1 MIEPSDQSAG
11 EPASQAP
18 DSLELLRRAVAS
30 LQVVS
35 VDAVRR
41 DVERIDRPFEKQR
54 LALTG
59 RYERLACRLG
69 GRLERLERQLQ
80 QARQE
85 AVRQIEERY
94 RAEIEWL
101 EKDAAGARERVVGDV
116 ENALRQAREKRDQE
130 IWLAESVVEAE
141 KAHLQREAERLKAE
155 RPTVARVLAEAAEQA
170 EWTVAACRM
179 ALPEVPPA
187 GMPAAD
193 DDPAATFRTRLEQA
207 RALQARLEALS
218 LPALFRGG
226 TPYVL
231 ALAPT
236 VAAGGAIVLLG
247 ATGLLPARWIAPV
260 LLPAAGLTAA
270 VTWIAGRWLR
280 RIAEAQVCSV
290 YIPLRQAL
298 QIAESALQGRI
309 EAAQRDLLN
318 RGQAILA
325 ARDEAVRK
333 AREEFER
340 VMAGLGEQ
348 RKAALA
354 KIDETFARVKGEI
367 EARREEGLR
376 SAAREHDGR
385 GPRLRERYTALIEQA
400 RRRGADRGRE
410 MTARHDAA
418 RAALERRWREATADL
433 ERLREAAAGLERL
446 LPAWEDPLWQR
457 WEPSPRRVE
466 VIRFGTFRLD
476 LDAMDAAVRAA
487 TGTAAAG
494 GCLAFPALLDLAGRA
509 SLLIETDQQG
519 LAEAIGALRSV
530 MVRLLTSLP
539 PGRVRFTIID
549 PVGLGENFAGLMHLA
564 DHDESLV
571 GGRIW
576 TEAVHIEQ
584 QLANLT
590 GHMENVIQK
599 YLRNE
604 FRTIEEY
611 NRQAGELAEPY
622 RFLVVANFPTHFT
635 DETARR
641 LCSIVG
647 SGARCGVHALVVH
660 DRRQPLP
667 AGFQIEDL
675 RAHSVHVARTASGW
689 SRQEPGLERVPLT
702 LDAPPPEELLTRLM
716 HAAGRAARESLRVE
730 VPFETIAPDDG
741 RLWSLDSREELRVPV
756 GRSGAV
762 RLQHLRLG
770 RGVAQHA
777 LIAGKTGSGKS
788 TLLHV
793 VITNLVLWYPP
804 DEVEFYLVDFKKG
817 VEFKT
822 YAAHEL
828 AHARAVAIESDREF
842 GLSVLQRLDEEMDR
856 RGAMF
861 RSAGVQDLAA
871 WRTATGRKL
880 PRTLLIVDEF
890 QVFFSED
897 DKLAQD
903 AAVLLDRLVRQG
915 RAFGIHVILGSQTLG
930 GTSGLPRS
938 TIGQMAVRIALQ
950 CSEADSQLILDD
962 ENTAARLLSRPGEAI
977 YNDAGG
983 RVEGNSPFQT
993 AWLSDEVRDR
1003 QLDRAAALARR
1014 HGVRRPPPVVFEGN
1028 APAAMERNSCLADP
1042 AVARRTAV
1050 AGADRIWLGEAVAIK
1065 EPTCAVLRRQ
1075 SGANLLLVGQRDDAA
1090 AAMMCAALV
1099 GLVAVHGP
1107 GGLRFVLL
1115 DGSPP
1120 DAPMA
1125 GRIEKTAARLGQPLE
1140 VVEYRD
1146 VPQTFENLAA
1156 EMRRRLAAD
1165 ERNAAGLYVLINGL
1179 QRFRTL
1185 RRREDDFSFTR
1196 TEAEAGPRP
1205 DLRLAELL
1213 REGPPLGIH
1222 FIVWA
1227 DTLATLER
1235 TLDRQTLREFD
1246 HRVLF
1251 QMSAAD
1257 SSTLIDSPVANRLGF
1272 HRAVWF
1278 SEEQGVLEKF
1288 RPYGPPDEAFL
1299 DRIARRL
1306 SGDPSGGQPA
1316 G

>member
-1 MIEPSDQSAG
+1 MHEPSDQSG
-11 EPASQAP
+11 GDPAPQAP
-18 DSLELLRRAVAS
+18 DHLGLLRRAVAS
-30 LQVVS
+30 LEAVS
-35 VDAVRR
+35 RDSVRR
-41 DVERIDRPFEKQR
+41 DAERIDKPFEENR

-59 RYERLACRLG
+59 RYERLAARLG
-69 GRLERLERQLQ
+69 DRFERLDRQLRE
-80 QARQE
+80 AREE
-85 AVRQIEERY
+85 ALRQIEERY
-94 RAEIEWL
+94 RAEMEWL
-101 EKDAAGARERVVGDV
+101 EKDAAGARERVVSDV
-116 ENALRQAREKRDQE
+116 ENAIRQAREKRDQE
-130 IWLAESVVEAE
+130 IWLADSVVEAE
-141 KAHLQREAERLKAE
+141 KTHLQKEAERLKAE
-155 RPTVARVLAEAAEQA
+155 RPALQRVLTEAVEQA
-170 EWTVAACRM
+170 EWTVAAYRM
-179 ALPEVPPA
+179 GLPEVPPA
-187 GMPAAD
+187 EALPEG
-193 DDPAATFRTRLEQA
+193 DPAGTFRGQLEQA
-207 RALQARLEALS
+207 RALQARLATLS

-231 ALAPT
+231 AAAPSVVVGGTIALLAA
-236 VAAGGAIVLLG
+236 V
-247 ATGLLPARWIAPV
+247 GLLPARWLAPT
-260 LLPAAGLTAA
+260 LPAGVGLTAA
-270 VTWIAGRWLR
+270 ITWAAGRWLR
-280 RIAEAQVCSV
+280 RMAELQVCSV
-290 YIPLRQAL
+290 YIPLRQTL
-298 QIAESALQGRI
+298 QIAEAALQRRL
-309 EAAQRDLLN
+309 EAAERDLLN
-318 RGQAILA
+318 RGQAMIA

-333 AREEFER
+333 AREEFEQM
-340 VMAGLGEQ
+340 MAGLDEQ
-348 RKAALA
+348 RRAATT
-354 KIDETFARVKGEI
+354 KIEETFARVKGEI
-367 EARREEGLR
+367 EARRDDGLR
-376 SAAREHDGR
+376 SVAQAHDDR

-410 MTARHDAA
+410 LAERHGSA
-418 RAALERRWREATADL
+418 RAALEKRWREATADI
-433 ERLREAAAGLERL
+433 ERLREAAAELGRL
-446 LPAWEDPLWQR
+446 LPEWEAEVWQQ
-457 WEPSPRRVE
+457 WEPSAGGADA
-466 VIRFGTFRLD
+466 IRFGTCRLD
-476 LDAMDAAVRAA
+476 LDAIDPAVRATIGA
-487 TGTAAAG
+487 VPAAG
-494 GCLAFPALLDLAGRA
+494 ELIFPALLDLSGRA

-519 LAEAIGALRSV
+519 LSEAIGALRSV
-530 MVRLLTSLP
+530 MVRLVTALP
-539 PGRVRFTIID
+539 PGRVRFTIVD
-549 PVGLGENFAGLMHLA
+549 PVGLGENFAGFMHLA

-576 TEAVHIEQ
+576 TEPLHIEQ

-641 LCSIVG
+641 LCSIVS
-647 SGARCGVHALVVH
+647 SGPRCGVHALVVH

-675 RAHSVHVARTASGW
+675 RAHSVHVSRTAGGW
-689 SRQEPGLERVPLT
+689 SWQEPGLDRVPLA
-702 LDAPPPEELLTRLM
+702 LDAGPPEELLTRLM
-716 HAAGRAARESLRVE
+716 HAAGRAARDSLRVE
-730 VPFETIAPDDG
+730 VPFEVIAPDQE
-741 RLWSLDSREELRVPV
+741 RLWSLESREELRVPV

-762 RLQHLRLG
+762 RLQYLRLG

-793 VITNLVLWYPP
+793 LITNLVLWYPP

-822 YAAHEL
+822 YATHEPP
-828 AHARAVAIESDREF
+828 HARAVAIESDREF

-861 RSAGVQDLAA
+861 RSAGAQDLAA
-871 WRTATGRKL
+871 WRSATGRKL

-903 AAVLLDRLVRQG
+903 AAILLDRLVRQG

-1003 QLDRAAALARR
+1003 QLDRVAEMARR
-1014 HGVRRPPPVVFEGN
+1014 QGVHRPAPVVFEGN
-1028 APAAMERNSCLADP
+1028 APAAMERNSFLADP
-1042 AVARRTAV
+1042 EVARRTAV

-1090 AAMMCAALV
+1090 AAMICAALV
-1099 GLVAVHGP
+1099 GLAAQHSP
-1107 GGLRFVLL
+1107 GDLRFILL

-1120 DAPMA
+1120 DAPVA
-1125 GRIEKTAARLGQPLE
+1125 GRIERTAARLGRPLE

-1146 VPQTFENLAA
+1146 VPQAFERLAA
-1156 EMRRRLAAD
+1156 EMQRCLACD
-1165 ERNAAGLYVLINGL
+1165 ERGTQGIYVLINGL
-1179 QRFRTL
+1179 QRFRML

-1196 TEAEAGPRP
+1196 GEAEAEPRP

-1213 REGPPLGIH
+1213 REGPGLGIH

-1227 DTLATLER
+1227 DTAATLER

-1257 SSTLIDSPVANRLGF
+1257 SSTLIDSPLANRLGF
-1272 HRAVWF
+1272 HRAVYY

-1299 DRIARRL
+1299 DRIAGRC
-1306 SGDPSGGQPA
+1306 GD
-1316 G
+1316 